1 VEHVKVG
8 TAGSYSLGSSD
19 AALTLVEFTDYQ
31 CPFCKQFHDTTF
43 QQLKTNYIDTGRL
56 RFVHRDLPLDF
67 HEHALKAAQAARCA
81 GEQDKFW
88 PMRDLLI
95 ANSTNLGQELVLTYA
110 QRLTLDMNRFRLCLE
125 GERYLADIRRD
136 IDEAGSAGISGTPT
150 FVLCRA
156 SRDTVDGVRIVGA
169 QSYAAFERIIREFS
183 LKRPQ

>member
-1 VEHVKVG
+1 MTSRTNGMAAAVLLLLPGLSPARAQERSAPLTRGLADAILNELRQIRRLLERPTQQASPVTAPAASPVEHVKVG

-88 PMRDLLI
+88 PM
-95 ANSTNLGQELVLTYA
+95 
-110 QRLTLDMNRFRLCLE
+110 
-125 GERYLADIRRD
+125 
-136 IDEAGSAGISGTPT
+136 
-150 FVLCRA
+150 
-156 SRDTVDGVRIVGA
+156 
-169 QSYAAFERIIREFS
+169 
-183 LKRPQ
+183 